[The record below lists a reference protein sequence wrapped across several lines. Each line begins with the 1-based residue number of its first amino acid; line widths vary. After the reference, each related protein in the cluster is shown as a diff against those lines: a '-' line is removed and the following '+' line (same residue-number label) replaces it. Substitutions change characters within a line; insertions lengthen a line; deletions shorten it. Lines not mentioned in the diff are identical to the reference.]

1 MISFAPDQGSNIE
14 QHLKV
19 VSLNNLLSGL
29 LKLKD
34 GEGERERCVRALD
47 HC

>member
-34 GEGERERCVRALD
+34 GGERERCVQALD